1 MSRAPVRTPGEAR
14 CGGFSLLELCVAIA
28 VIASVAGVLLNSLL
42 FYQELAEK
50 TVVDL
55 TLLNMRSGVRFQ
67 IADKMIHGRYAELEA
82 VLASNPVNW
91 LGKPP
96 AGYAGELGAGTAR
109 SPQPGEWFFDVA
121 SRELGYVPRLNAHLS
136 LASAEDRAL
145 RWRIRGSRSKSGEIE
160 DLSLVSVTRY
170 TWF

>member
-1 MSRAPVRTPGEAR
+1 MSRAPVRTTGEPR

-28 VIASVAGVLLNSLL
+28 VIASVAGALLNALL
-42 FYQELAEK
+42 FYQELGEK
-50 TVVDL
+50 TAVEL

-67 IADKMIHGRYAELEA
+67 IADKMLHGRYAELEE

-91 LGKPP
+91 LEKPP
-96 AGYAGELGAGTAR
+96 AGYAGELGSDR

-121 SRELGYVPRLNAHLS
+121 SRELGYLPRLNAHLS
-136 LASAEDRAL
+136 LASAGDRAL

-160 DLSLVSVTRY
+160 ALSLVSVTRY